1 MLMLG
6 VVTEVGEVDVVL
18 SLPNGLTG
26 FIRGMYSIL
35 NEANFQM
42 FTLAIFTLSYILNQY
57 DFLHF

>member
-26 FIRGMYSIL
+26 FIRGMYLISIL

-42 FTLAIFTLSYILNQY
+42 FTSRFKAHLS
-57 DFLHF
+57 